1 MSITLP
7 IPSMSYRSMTT
18 DDDEDDDVDAAV
30 VVDGIVWRVA
40 CGMVRGVMKRTV
52 SKCTLGR

>member
-1 MSITLP
+1 MSIALP

-40 CGMVRGVMKRTV
+40 CGMVQGARKRTV
-52 SKCTLGR
+52 SEFTLGR